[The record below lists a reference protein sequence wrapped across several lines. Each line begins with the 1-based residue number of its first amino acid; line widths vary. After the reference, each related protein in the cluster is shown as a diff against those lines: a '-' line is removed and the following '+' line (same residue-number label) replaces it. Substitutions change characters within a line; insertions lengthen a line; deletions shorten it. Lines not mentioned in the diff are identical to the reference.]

1 VERHCEQRR
10 HLKRDDIVSGEH
22 KPLAGKSVVV
32 TRAAEQARELI
43 SRLEGFGAEVLLV
56 PTVSFADPEDTV
68 ILDAALRSLDRIDW
82 ILFTSENAVKYFV
95 RRARALG
102 IAPGRSKG
110 GTKVA
115 AVGPATAAAASSEGL
130 EVDYVAKR
138 HNGEALAKELRA
150 ELTGKRI
157 LLPHS
162 DLAKDDLTR
171 LLGEFAGQVIEV
183 VAYLTVAP
191 GSATAAPIGR
201 IRGTEEPVDRAAAAL
216 GRIRS
221 GDVDVISFA
230 SPSAFRNF
238 AELIGADA
246 MRVLSESAKF
256 AAIGPTTARAIRED
270 GWNVAIESS
279 ESTSDGLGDAIAA
292 FFERESSG
300 VKTS

>member
-1 VERHCEQRR
+1 M
-10 HLKRDDIVSGEH
+10 SGEH
-22 KPLAGKSVVV
+22 KPLAGRSVVV

-43 SRLEGFGAEVLLV
+43 ARLEGFGAEVLLV

-68 ILDAALRSLDRIDW
+68 ILDATLRSLDRIDW
-82 ILFTSENAVKYFV
+82 ILFTSENAVKHFV

-102 IAPGRSKG
+102 IAPGGSKG
-110 GTKVA
+110 GTKIA

-130 EVDYVAKR
+130 AVDYIAKR
-138 HNGEALAKELRA
+138 HNGEALAKELRG

-162 DLAKDDLTR
+162 DLAKDDLTQ
-171 LLGEFAGQVIEV
+171 LLSEFAGQVIDV
-183 VAYLTVAP
+183 VAYRTVAP
-191 GSATAAPIGR
+191 GTETAAPIGR

-216 GRIRS
+216 DRIRS

-292 FFERESSG
+292 YFERESSG

>member
-1 VERHCEQRR
+1 
-10 HLKRDDIVSGEH
+10 VSGEN

-32 TRAAEQARELI
+32 TRAVEQARELI
-43 SRLEGFGAEVLLV
+43 TRLEGFGAEVLLV

-68 ILDAALRSLDRIDW
+68 ILDATLRSLDRIDW

-102 IAPGRSKG
+102 IALDKSKV
-110 GTKVA
+110 GTKIA
-115 AVGPATAAAASSEGL
+115 AVGPATATAASSEGL
-130 EVDYVAKR
+130 AVDYIAKR
-138 HNGEALAKELRA
+138 HNGEALAKELRP

-183 VAYLTVAP
+183 VAYRTVSP
-191 GSATAAPIGR
+191 GSTTAAPTGR
-201 IRGTEEPVDRAAAAL
+201 IRGTEKPVDRAAEAL
-216 GRIRS
+216 SRIRS
-221 GDVDVISFA
+221 GDADVISFA

-238 AELIGADA
+238 AELIGAEA

-292 FFERESSG
+292 YFERESLG

>member
-1 VERHCEQRR
+1 M
-10 HLKRDDIVSGEH
+10 SGEH

-43 SRLEGFGAEVLLV
+43 ARLEGFGAEVLLV

-68 ILDAALRSLDRIDW
+68 ILDATLRSLDRIDW
-82 ILFTSENAVKYFV
+82 ILFTSENVVKYFV

-102 IAPGRSKG
+102 IVLGGSKG
-110 GTKVA
+110 GTKIA
-115 AVGPATAAAASSEGL
+115 AVGPTTAGAAESEGL
-130 EVDYVAKR
+130 TVDYIAKR
-138 HNGEALAKELRA
+138 HNGEALAQELRG

-171 LLGEFAGQVIEV
+171 LLGEFAGQVIDV
-183 VAYLTVAP
+183 VAYRTVAP
-191 GSATAAPIGR
+191 GSETAAPTGR

-216 GRIRS
+216 DRIRS

-238 AELIGADA
+238 AELIGTDA

-270 GWNVAIESS
+270 GWNVPIESS

-292 FFERESSG
+292 YFEKESSG

>member
-1 VERHCEQRR
+1 
-10 HLKRDDIVSGEH
+10 
-22 KPLAGKSVVV
+22 
-32 TRAAEQARELI
+32 
-43 SRLEGFGAEVLLV
+43 
-56 PTVSFADPEDTV
+56 
-68 ILDAALRSLDRIDW
+68 
-82 ILFTSENAVKYFV
+82 VKYFV

-102 IAPGRSKG
+102 IAPGSSKG
-110 GTKVA
+110 GTKIA

-130 EVDYVAKR
+130 AVDYIAKR

-150 ELTGKRI
+150 ALTGKRI

>member
-1 VERHCEQRR
+1 
-10 HLKRDDIVSGEH
+10 VSGEN

-32 TRAAEQARELI
+32 TRAVEQARELI
-43 SRLEGFGAEVLLV
+43 TRLEGFGAEVLLV

-68 ILDAALRSLDRIDW
+68 ILDATLRSLDRIDW

-102 IAPGRSKG
+102 VALDGSKF
-110 GTKVA
+110 GTKIA
-115 AVGPATAAAASSEGL
+115 AVGPTTAGAAASEGL
-130 EVDYVAKR
+130 TVDSVAKL
-138 HNGEALAKELRA
+138 HNGEALAQELRG

-162 DLAKDDLTR
+162 DLAKDDLTQ
-171 LLGEFAGQVIEV
+171 LLSEFAGQVIDV
-183 VAYLTVAP
+183 VAYRTVAP
-191 GSATAAPIGR
+191 GSKTAAPTGR
-201 IRGTEEPVDRAAAAL
+201 IRGTEEPVDQAAAAL
-216 GRIRS
+216 DRIRR
-221 GDVDVISFA
+221 GDVDVLSFA

-292 FFERESSG
+292 YFERESSG

>member
-1 VERHCEQRR
+1 VNR
-10 HLKRDDIVSGEH
+10 EH

-43 SRLEGFGAEVLLV
+43 ARLESFGAEVLLL

-68 ILDAALRSLDRIDW
+68 IFDATLRSLGRIDW
-82 ILFTSENAVKYFV
+82 ILFASENAVKYFA

-102 IAPGRSKG
+102 IVLGELHG
-110 GTKVA
+110 GIKIGV
-115 AVGPATAAAASSEGL
+115 VGPTTAAAAAAEGL
-130 EVDYVAKR
+130 AVDYIAKR
-138 HNGEALAKELRA
+138 HNAEALAQELRG
-150 ELTGKRI
+150 ELAGKRV

-162 DLAKDDLTR
+162 DLAKDDLAR

-183 VAYLTVAP
+183 VAYRTVAP
-191 GSATAAPIGR
+191 GSETVAPTGR
-201 IRGTEEPVDRAAAAL
+201 ICGTEEPVEPAAAAL
-216 GRIRS
+216 SRIRS

-238 AELIGADA
+238 AELVGADV
-246 MRVLSESAKF
+246 MRLLSESAKF
-256 AAIGPTTARAIRED
+256 AAIGPTTAHAIRED

-279 ESTSDGLGDAIAA
+279 ESTSDGLGDAVAA
-292 FFERESSG
+292 HFEREASG